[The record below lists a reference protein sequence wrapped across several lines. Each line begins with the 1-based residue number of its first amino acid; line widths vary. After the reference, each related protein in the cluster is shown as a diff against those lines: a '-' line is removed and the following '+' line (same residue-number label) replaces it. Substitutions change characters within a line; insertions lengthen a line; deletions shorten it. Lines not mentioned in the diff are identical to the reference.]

1 MVEVRRL
8 GVVWLFAA
16 AAALSGS
23 NPAAAGDPGPVNTHK
38 EPVEITEG
46 PEAERTT
53 DTSAIIRWTASK
65 VHGTSLR
72 YGMVHYGTD
81 PHALSQTAKS
91 PNRFNQALPSTV
103 FRVQI
108 NRLQPGT
115 TYYYRV
121 ESVNALD
128 IAEGPES
135 PVAQFT
141 TDQSP

>member
-1 MVEVRRL
+1 
-8 GVVWLFAA
+8 
-16 AAALSGS
+16 
-23 NPAAAGDPGPVNTHK
+23 
-38 EPVEITEG
+38 
-46 PEAERTT
+46 
-53 DTSAIIRWTASK
+53 
-65 VHGTSLR
+65 
-72 YGMVHYGTD
+72 
-81 PHALSQTAKS
+81 
-91 PNRFNQALPSTV
+91 
-103 FRVQI
+103 VQI